1 MMNEYKHKDCL
12 TRLLN
17 KSVDDYVA
25 KSFKD
30 QDRNSPVILVL
41 KTLFNEQH
49 NSYINQILFMNDD
62 VVAHDDVK
70 RYMRIAKSLGFCTVS
85 EFPFISFDGKDLTH
99 DYMYLL
105 WREENNILLK
115 IETMQD
121 AKLVARAAF
130 YYNWQTNSGVEYAPH
145 IFGDGH
151 YAPSGVWIGENDATE
166 ALKHKLILMSE
177 NGHFVTPWVKAP
189 YISFKSYAERK
200 QKDEIVTQ
208 RIESLPKKLRN
219 IIT

>member
-1 MMNEYKHKDCL
+1 MNEYKHKDCL

-17 KSVDDYVA
+17 KSVDDYIA
-25 KSFKD
+25 KLFKGE
-30 QDRNSPVILVL
+30 DRNSPAASVL
-41 KTLFNEQH
+41 RALFDEQH
-49 NSYINQILFMNDD
+49 NSYISQILFMNDD

-70 RYMRIAKSLGFCTVS
+70 RYMRIAKSLGFCSVS

-115 IETMQD
+115 VETMQD

-130 YYNWQTNSGVEYAPH
+130 YYNWQANSDIDYDTYL
-145 IFGDGH
+145 FGDGH
-151 YAPSGVWIGENDATE
+151 YAPCGVWIGENDATE

-177 NGHFVTPWVKAP
+177 NGHFVAPWVKAP
-189 YISFKSYAERK
+189 YISFKSYAERM
-200 QKDEIVTQ
+200 QQDTIVVP
-208 RIESLPKKLRN
+208 RIESLPDKLRN
-219 IIT
+219 LIT